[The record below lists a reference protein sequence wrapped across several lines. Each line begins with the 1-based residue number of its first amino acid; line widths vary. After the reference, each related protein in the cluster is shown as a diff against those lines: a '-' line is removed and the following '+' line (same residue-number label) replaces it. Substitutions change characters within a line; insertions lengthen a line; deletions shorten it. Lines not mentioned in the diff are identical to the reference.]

1 MKKILL
7 FFLSLILTVS
17 ILGKNVK
24 YERVASINLSSDEML
39 TALLPENRIVG
50 LSGKI
55 NEDKD
60 MSNISDIAKKYP
72 KIEKNLETLLD
83 LNPDLV
89 VGADWIDSNIIQSIK
104 DARIEVFI
112 YKTPKSYAEQKEVL
126 LSLGKVLDEEDK
138 SQEIVKNMDERLG
151 AVQEKIKAL
160 SLKDKPKIMLYTPYE
175 TTSDEKTSFNDI
187 VNLIGGINPV
197 VGSGV
202 NSFEKIS
209 KEKVI
214 ELDPDVIIVPVW
226 TSEINN
232 EEFFKYLLD
241 DPSFQDIKA
250 IKNKQ
255 VYGIPYKKIS
265 PSSQYMIGGIE
276 EMARRVY
283 HLEDL
288 K

>member
-50 LSGKI
+50 LSGK
-55 NEDKD
+55 D

-104 DARIEVFI
+104 DAGIEVFI

>member
-104 DARIEVFI
+104 DAGIEVFI

-241 DPSFQDIKA
+241 DPSFQDIKV

>member
-7 FFLSLILTVS
+7 FFLFIILTIS
-17 ILGKNVK
+17 IFGKNIK
-24 YERVASINLSSDEML
+24 YERVASINLSSDEMI

-60 MSNISDIAKKYP
+60 MSNISNIAKKYP
-72 KIEKNLETLLD
+72 KIEKNLETLLN

-89 VGADWIDSNIIQSIK
+89 ITADWIDNSTIQSIK
-104 DARIEVFI
+104 DAGIEVFI
-112 YKTPKSYAEQKEVL
+112 YKTPKSYAEQREVL
-126 LSLGKVLDEEDK
+126 LTLGKVLDEEDK
-138 SQEIVKNMDERLG
+138 SKELVKDMDERLNK
-151 AVQEKIKAL
+151 VQEKIKAL
-160 SLKDKPKIMLYTPYE
+160 SLKNKPKIMLYTPYE

-187 VNLIGGINPV
+187 VNLISGINPV

-232 EEFFKYLLD
+232 EEFFRYLLD

-276 EMARRVY
+276 EMAKHVY
-283 HLEDL
+283 HLEEF

>member
-104 DARIEVFI
+104 DAGIEVFI

-151 AVQEKIKAL
+151 AVQDKIKAL